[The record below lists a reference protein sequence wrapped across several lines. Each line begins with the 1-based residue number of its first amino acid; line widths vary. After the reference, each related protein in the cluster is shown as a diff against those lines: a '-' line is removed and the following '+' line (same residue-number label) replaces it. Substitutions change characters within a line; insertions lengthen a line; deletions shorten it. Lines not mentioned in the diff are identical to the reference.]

1 MTRESDKPMRLY
13 IAPMDAV
20 LVDFDESG
28 RIRLDGE
35 EWTVPSLQEQR
46 AVIYAAREEI
56 ARLTELIEALDAG
69 RSRPGPH

>member
-1 MTRESDKPMRLY
+1 MRLY

-20 LVDFDESG
+20 LVDFDDAG

-56 ARLTELIEALDAG
+56 ARLTELVEALDAAAT
-69 RSRPGPH
+69 RLGPD

>member
-1 MTRESDKPMRLY
+1 
-13 IAPMDAV
+13 MDAF
-20 LVDFDESG
+20 LVDFDDAG

-56 ARLTELIEALDAG
+56 ARLTELVEALEALEAMNRG
-69 RSRPGPH
+69 AARQEPR

>member
-1 MTRESDKPMRLY
+1 MRLY

-20 LVDFDESG
+20 LVDFDDAG

-46 AVIYAAREEI
+46 AVIYAAREEM
-56 ARLTELIEALDAG
+56 ARLTELLEALDAAAT
-69 RSRPGPH
+69 RQEPG